1 MEICLVPDF
10 IKGKLWVSS
19 VVEHPVVWSQ
29 WFTMMW
35 FLGHNGVDSMNL
47 WVMVWYGI
55 AQHNTVWYAVT
66 AAALARAPPAQET
79 LGEGLAL
86 L

>member
-1 MEICLVPDF
+1 
-10 IKGKLWVSS
+10 
-19 VVEHPVVWSQ
+19 
-29 WFTMMW
+29 MMW

-66 AAALARAPPAQET
+66 AAALARTLPAQET
-79 LGEGLAL
+79 LGEGLPL
-86 L
+86 LQGMEGPLAPLARDPSEDGKQTWAAPVAW